1 MQEFLLLICVLLF
14 IAFLQKGAE
23 YLLDKN
29 DLSKSY
35 KNVFQIACVLTSYFV
50 VGRYVYVH
58 LLEDL
63 IALIGFTF

>member
-14 IAFLQKGAE
+14 IAFLQKGVE
-23 YLLDKN
+23 YLFDKN
-29 DLSKSY
+29 ELNPSY
-35 KNVFQIACVLTSYFV
+35 KNVLQIACILTSYFV

>member
-1 MQEFLLLICVLLF
+1 MQEFLMLVCVLLF

-23 YLLDKN
+23 VLLDKH
-29 DLSKSY
+29 DLGDY
-35 KNVFQIACVLTSYFV
+35 KAVMQIACIITSYFV

-63 IALIGFTF
+63 LAFIGGVF

>member
-1 MQEFLLLICVLLF
+1 MQEFLLLICLLLF

-23 YLLDKN
+23 FLLDKHELG
-29 DLSKSY
+29 DY
-35 KNVFQIACVLTSYFV
+35 KTIVQIACVLTSYFI

-63 IALIGFTF
+63 IAFIGFTF

>member
-1 MQEFLLLICVLLF
+1 MQEFLMLIVLLLS

-23 YLLDKN
+23 VVLDKHELG
-29 DLSKSY
+29 DY
-35 KNVFQIACVLTSYFV
+35 KAVVQIACIITSYVV

-63 IALIGFTF
+63 LAFLEVGF